1 MELYQIKKPCT
12 AKEICQQ
19 NKKAIYWMREI
30 FKNIYLVRSEYS
42 KYIRNSY
49 NSIANKEKKNSLTE
63 NDRRHQATFF

>member
-1 MELYQIKKPCT
+1 
-12 AKEICQQ
+12 
-19 NKKAIYWMREI
+19 MREI

-49 NSIANKEKKNSLTE
+49 NSIANKEKNSLTE